1 MSRGAYGSKGRRLV
15 PTTLGERLKVIRH
28 AYGWSQEVL
37 SSMLGVAQQSVSHW
51 ERDKVPPIG
60 AARNN
65 LATVLGIDWK
75 ALATGQG
82 FRVPDAPPSMNL
94 AGEGM
99 MAIDESG
106 KKPLLLPKVA
116 PGEGWLVE
124 AGSGKSSPLDPQAVM
139 SEIEKALREG
149 GSIWLVVK
157 HPKRKS
163 RTKKETSGSAE
174 PENKPKNK
182 H

>member
-1 MSRGAYGSKGRRLV
+1 MSRGANGSKGRRLV

-75 ALATGQG
+75 ALETGQG

-106 KKPLLLPKVA
+106 KSHFYYRRWPLVRA
-116 PGEGWLVE
+116 GWSRPGPGRAAHWIRKQ
-124 AGSGKSSPLDPQAVM
+124 SC
-139 SEIEKALREG
+139 
-149 GSIWLVVK
+149 
-157 HPKRKS
+157 RKS
-163 RTKKETSGSAE
+163 KRHCGKAARFGWW
-174 PENKPKNK
+174 
-182 H
+182 